1 MSVAFAEVA
10 IFIGFLL
17 FVLGVLY
24 LMVQDIREEKKA

>member
-1 MSVAFAEVA
+1 MSITFAEIA
-10 IFIGFLL
+10 IFIGFLF